1 MPLYAVDPVVRR
13 ANSLQATRDNPPS
26 AAHVNPRKLAELG
39 LKAGQVVVVRGSEGA
54 VRLPVQPDD
63 RVLEGCAYI
72 PAARPDTAALGS
84 SETIWLD
91 VGS

>member
-13 ANSLQATRDNPPS
+13 ADSLQATRDNPPS
-26 AAHVNPRKLAELG
+26 AVHVHPRKLAELG
-39 LKAGQVVVVRGSEGA
+39 LEARQVVAVRGTEGT
-54 VRLPVQPDD
+54 VRLPVEPDD

-72 PAARPDTAALGS
+72 PAARPETAALGS
-84 SETIWLD
+84 SEIVWLD